1 MILKRDSSVKRIMK
15 LIKYAFL
22 FSLII
27 FMSGCSPSR
36 KNPWYE
42 KRMKAS
48 RVNTT
53 QLGRNRYYF
62 SDGYQKKLSKSFKK
76 IH

>member
-1 MILKRDSSVKRIMK
+1 MILKRDSRLKAIMK
-15 LIKYAFL
+15 VLKYVFLI
-22 FSLII
+22 SLII
-27 FMSGCSPSR
+27 FLTECSPSR
-36 KNPWYE
+36 KNPYYQ